1 MRAYLEQSEVQQLE
15 KAATCLR
22 DKLLIRILARVGC
35 RISEALGAWQ
45 RRNQAQEETLPL
57 LSVGGLS
64 TRANRALKG
73 AFAAWLKRDLC
84 QKEIVYL
91 FVDDLYLGARGQE
104 PGKGRG
110 PGSPQHQS
118 PRQASGSSP
127 KPGRWAHL

>member
-1 MRAYLEQSEVQQLE
+1 MVHILSNPRCNSWKKQRHATEINSLSGFWQGW
-15 KAATCLR
+15 AAASA
-22 DKLLIRILARVGC
+22 K
-35 RISEALGAWQ
+35 LGAWQ
-45 RRNQAQEETLPL
+45 RRNHDQEETLPL
-57 LSVGGLS
+57 LSVEGFS

-91 FVDDLYLGARGQE
+91 FVDDLYLGTRGQE
-104 PGKGRG
+104 PEKGRG